1 MNPPFPSFLK
11 TALLA
16 TALVSAG
23 HVYAADADGIVVYNA
38 QHESLTKSWIEG
50 FTKETGIKVTL
61 RNGDDTEMGNQI
73 VQEGTASPADVFLTE
88 NSPAMVLVDNAGLFA
103 PVRRPPWNRSAMLTA
118 RPMAN
123 GWGSPRAPRY
133 LSITRANCPKPNCQS
148 H

>member
-1 MNPPFPSFLK
+1 MSPPIPSFLK

-73 VQEGTASPADVFLTE
+73 VQE
-88 NSPAMVLVDNAGLFA
+88 
-103 PVRRPPWNRSAMLTA
+103 
-118 RPMAN
+118 
-123 GWGSPRAPRY
+123 
-133 LSITRANCPKPNCQS
+133 LSLI
-148 H
+148 HI